1 MMAIKNKVDF
11 FSGNYYKI
19 IIYRLLIAF
28 ILLWLSRAL
37 FYVFNT
43 SYFSH
48 LSFGEVLWILF
59 CGIRFDLSS
68 LFLLNSPFIILMAL
82 PLPLRKYW
90 LYRSF
95 SGFFF
100 YLGNIAGLM
109 TNFIDIIY
117 FRFTQKRMTGD
128 IFSYLQAEGNV
139 KTLIPQFLQNF
150 WYVLLLFLAFVA
162 AFVFFSEK
170 LKFNP
175 ARSEQKSIQKIF
187 VFYAFQMALFLA
199 VAGISVV
206 AIRGGFQLK
215 PINIITAGNYTEAR
229 NAPLLLNTP
238 FTIMKTFN
246 QAGLEPVHYF
256 DNEKLSSIYSPVH
269 PTNEIQVLYC
279 DTTFV
284 KKNVVII
291 IMESFSSEHIGA
303 FNKHIP
309 GYQGFTPFL
318 DSLIGESMVFDG
330 FSNGK
335 QSIEGIPAVV
345 ASLPSLMSR
354 PYIISPYAGN
364 KINSLASLLKNK
376 GYSTSFFHGG
386 TNGTMNFDGFASM
399 AGFDRYYGRTE
410 YDNEADFDGN
420 WGIFDEPFFQ
430 YFAQNLAKTAQP
442 FFTTIFSLS
451 SHQPY
456 TVPEKYKGQFRKGKL
471 EIQEAVMYAD
481 FSLKRF
487 FETASKMSWY
497 KNTIFVITADHSSE
511 SMIPEYQT
519 RLGLYRIP
527 ILFFDPSGQLKGKT
541 TETAAQVDIMPS
553 VLSILNFD
561 KPLFS
566 FGNNLFDTHAKHFA
580 VNYLNSIYQLIS
592 NGYILE
598 FDGSNAVALYNFG
611 DDTLLTQNLLER
623 NSSKTA
629 EMLTLLKA
637 YLQQF
642 NNRMIENRLTEAK

>member
-1 MMAIKNKVDF
+1 MIFNNKTDL

-19 IIYRLLIAF
+19 ILYKFLTAF
-28 ILLWLSRAL
+28 VLLWLSRVL
-37 FYVFNT
+37 FYVLNT

-48 LSFGEVLWILF
+48 LSFTEVLAILF
-59 CGIRFDLSS
+59 YGIRFDLSS
-68 LFLLNSPFIILMAL
+68 LFLLNSAFIILMTL
-82 PLPLRKYW
+82 PLPFRKYR

-100 YLGNIAGLM
+100 YLGNIAGLL
-109 TNFIDIIY
+109 TNFVDIIY

-128 IFSYLQAEGNV
+128 IFAYLQAEGNV
-139 KTLIPQFLQNF
+139 ETLLPQFLRDF
-150 WYVLLLFLAFVA
+150 WHILLLFLIFVA
-162 AFVFFSEK
+162 TLIYFSQK
-170 LKFNP
+170 AKFK
-175 ARSEQKSIQKIF
+175 SQKSNQKWV
-187 VFYAFQMALFLA
+187 VFYSLQMAGFIA
-199 VAGISVV
+199 AAGISVV

-215 PINIITAGNYTEAR
+215 PINIITTGNYTEAR

-246 QAGLEPVHYF
+246 QAGLQRLHYF
-256 DNEKLSSIYSPVH
+256 EDSKLQDLYSPVH
-269 PTNEIQVLYC
+269 PTSEIQVLYNNS
-279 DTTFV
+279 TFI

-303 FNKHIP
+303 FNKHIS

-318 DSLIGESMVFDG
+318 DSLINESMVFDG

-376 GYSTSFFHGG
+376 GYATSFFHGG
-386 TNGTMNFDGFASM
+386 TNGTMDFDGFANM
-399 AGFDRYYGRTE
+399 AGFDQYFGRTE
-410 YDNEADFDGN
+410 YNNEADFDGN

-430 YFAQNLAKTAQP
+430 NFAQNLDKTTQP
-442 FFTTIFSLS
+442 FFSTIFSLS
-451 SHQPY
+451 SHHPY
-456 TVPEKYKGQFRKGKL
+456 KVPEKYEGRFRKGKL

-487 FETASKMSWY
+487 FATASKMSWY
-497 KNTIFVITADHSSE
+497 NNTIFVITADHTSE
-511 SMIPEYQT
+511 TIIPEYQT

-527 ILFFDPSGQLKGKT
+527 IIFFDPSAKLKGNSG
-541 TETAAQVDIMPS
+541 ETASQADIMPS
-553 VLSILNFD
+553 VLSFLNFD
-561 KPLFS
+561 EPLFS
-566 FGNNLFDTHAKHFA
+566 FGNNLFNKDEQHFA
-580 VNYLNSIYQLIS
+580 VNYLNGIYQFIS
-592 NGYILE
+592 AGYVLE
-598 FDGSNAVALYNFG
+598 YYSDKSTALYNF
-611 DDTLLTQNLLER
+611 DEDKFLKINLLEK
-623 NSSKTA
+623 NPAKVA
-629 EMLTLLKA
+629 EMETLLKA

-642 NNRMIENRLTEAK
+642 NNRMIENRLTVVK

>member
-1 MMAIKNKVDF
+1 MTLNFKKEL

-19 IIYRLLIAF
+19 IAYRLLTAF
-28 ILLWLSRAL
+28 VLLWLSRIL
-37 FYVFNT
+37 FYAFNT

-48 LSFGEVLWILF
+48 LSFTEVLGILF
-59 CGIRFDLSS
+59 YGIRFDLSA

-82 PLPLRKYW
+82 PLPFRKYR
-90 LYRSF
+90 LYRAF
-95 SGFFF
+95 SSFFF
-100 YLGNIAGLM
+100 YLGNIAGLL

-139 KTLIPQFLQNF
+139 ETLMPQFLRDF
-150 WYVLLLFLAFVA
+150 WYYLLIFLTFVA
-162 AFVFFSEK
+162 ALIYFSEK
-170 LKFNP
+170 VKFK
-175 ARSEQKSIQKIF
+175 SQKSNNNWI
-187 VFYAFQMALFLA
+187 VFYTLQMAGFITVA
-199 VAGISVV
+199 VITIV
-206 AIRGGFQLK
+206 AIRGGLQLK

-246 QAGLEPVHYF
+246 QAGLQRLNFF
-256 DNEKLSSIYSPVH
+256 DEEKLASIYSPVH
-269 PTNEIQVLYC
+269 PKDEIQVIYG
-279 DTTFV
+279 DTVFRQ
-284 KKNVVII
+284 KNVVVI

-303 FNKHIP
+303 FNKHLP
-309 GYQGFTPFL
+309 DYPGFTPFL
-318 DSLIGESMVFDG
+318 DSLLGESMVFDG

-364 KINSLASLLKNK
+364 KINSLASLLKTK

-386 TNGTMNFDGFASM
+386 TNGTMNFDGFANL
-399 AGFDRYYGRTE
+399 AGYDRYFGRSE
-410 YDNEADFDGN
+410 YNNEADFDGN

-430 YFAQNLAKTAQP
+430 YFAQNLEKAAQP

-451 SHQPY
+451 SHHPY
-456 TVPEKYKGQFRKGKL
+456 KVPEKYEGKFRKGKL

-481 FSLKRF
+481 FSLRRF

-497 KNTIFVITADHSSE
+497 KNTIFVITADHTSE
-511 SMIPEYQT
+511 TVIPEYQT

-527 ILFFDPSGQLKGKT
+527 VLFFDPSGQLKGKSG
-541 TETAAQVDIMPS
+541 ETASQVDIMPS
-553 VLSILNFD
+553 VLGFLNFD
-561 KPLFS
+561 EPLFS
-566 FGNNLFDTHAKHFA
+566 FGNNLFNDDENHFA
-580 VNYLNSIYQLIS
+580 VNYLNGVYQIIS
-592 NGYILE
+592 GEYVLE
-598 FDGSNAVALYNFG
+598 FDGHQSITLYNFV
-611 DDTLLTQNLLER
+611 DDKLLKQNLLAK
-623 NSSKTA
+623 NPAKAA
-629 EMLTLLKA
+629 EMETLLKA

-642 NNRMIENRLTEAK
+642 NNRIIENRLTIVK